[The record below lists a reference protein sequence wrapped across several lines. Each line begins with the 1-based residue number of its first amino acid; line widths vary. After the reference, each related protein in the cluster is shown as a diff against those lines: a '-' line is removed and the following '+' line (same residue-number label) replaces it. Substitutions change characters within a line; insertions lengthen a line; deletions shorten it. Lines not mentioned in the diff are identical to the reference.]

1 MKKLINLLLV
11 LFLASS
17 LVGCSD
23 NTTTIETTTE
33 TTTLNFVI
41 NNVEEG
47 TELFNRSVKVSGTV
61 ETLEDFLEVQ
71 DQFEVVMEVGEYGS
85 LITSLAG
92 AAQDSANGPW
102 WVYESDNNAQCLEAG
117 YCDAASSL
125 KITDGDNFTFNLTS
139 SFE

>member
-17 LVGCSD
+17 LVGCSE
-23 NTTTIETTTE
+23 NTTTETTTE

-47 TELFNRSVKVSGTV
+47 TELFNGSVEVTGTV
-61 ETLEDFLEVQ
+61 ETLESFLDVQ

-85 LITSLAG
+85 LITSIAG
-92 AAQDSANGPW
+92 VAQDSANGPW
-102 WVYESDNNAQCLEAG
+102 WVYESDNNAQCVEAG

-125 KITDGDNFTFNLTS
+125 KVSDGDNFTFNLTS